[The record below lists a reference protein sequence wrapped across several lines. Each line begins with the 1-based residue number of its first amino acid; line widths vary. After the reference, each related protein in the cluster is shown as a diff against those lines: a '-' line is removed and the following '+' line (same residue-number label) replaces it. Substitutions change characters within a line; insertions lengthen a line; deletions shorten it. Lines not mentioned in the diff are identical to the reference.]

1 MVFDFLLPLDLNLVG
16 GAELASCGDG
26 DGDGGVVG
34 GASFSKL
41 GAGPEFF
48 NNTEAPDN
56 FVGPGG
62 SPGPEY
68 YNNMEAPNNTAI
80 GGTTML
86 GAGPEFFNN
95 MEAPDNFVG
104 FGGSPGPEYYNN
116 MEASD
121 NCVGGT
127 ETSCVRPAP

>member
-1 MVFDFLLPLDLNLVG
+1 MVPIPAPMTFAADPSG
-16 GAELASCGDG
+16 STM
-26 DGDGGVVG
+26 
-34 GASFSKL
+34 L
-41 GAGPEFF
+41 GSGPEF
-48 NNTEAPDN
+48 
-56 FVGPGG
+56 
-62 SPGPEY
+62 Y
-68 YNNMEAPNNTAI
+68 
-80 GGTTML
+80 
-86 GAGPEFFNN
+86 NN